1 MLLMKKKIAT
11 RRKVWNNYLQVFIF
25 DFEMKA
31 KISNTQTELSSQSLI
46 GKLKG
51 AATTAKRR
59 AFKHN
64 LPVVIYE
71 NGKFFLVYR
80 NKKKVESTPEEIE
93 KLLAK

>member
-1 MLLMKKKIAT
+1 
-11 RRKVWNNYLQVFIF
+11 
-25 DFEMKA
+25 MKA
-31 KISNTQTELSSQSLI
+31 NSSDTKTNTSSKSLV